1 MNNKEI
7 KLSRYICILVKGIFW
22 RIIVAKWI
30 ERRLEYLNHGASL
43 LVSTVDVVEFVEI
56 VLLVD
61 AGRTRLGEQ
70 GHGHV
75 ETVVELLDQIAAYEK
90 AGSIEAVRAMH
101 ADQFGRIRANES
113 LDQVKKQF
121 AVFLARRL
129 AMS

>member
-1 MNNKEI
+1 MFI
-7 KLSRYICILVKGIFW
+7 YISLNVFW
-22 RIIVAKWI
+22 PKPCLLWAAKQI
-30 ERRLEYLNHGASL
+30 ERRMVYFYHGPSL
-43 LVSTVDVVEFVEI
+43 LISTVDVVEFVEI

-90 AGSIEAVRAMH
+90 TGSIEAVRAMY
-101 ADQFGRIRANES
+101 ADQLGRVRANEA
-113 LDQVKKQF
+113 LDQVEKQF
-121 AVFLARRL
+121 AIFLARRL